1 MQKSNHDWEGFKN
14 EISGVRF
21 EEDQAF
27 VASRSKD
34 YFWYSPIL
42 SEVFENKTGDMV
54 VIPSNQEEVIKV
66 AAALA
71 KYKIPLTLRGGG
83 TGNYG
88 QCVPLEGGVI
98 MIMTKLDSIL
108 QFNEKSVKTEAGI
121 RISRLDDACREK
133 GLELLMYPS
142 TRQTA
147 TIGGFLAGGSGGCG
161 SLRNGMLRD
170 PGNISYLKV
179 VTIEPKAKII
189 ELHGEEIQK
198 VQHAYGTNGIVLEM
212 ELALSKSKDWIHCAT
227 LFDGY
232 DNALKF
238 AMAAQQKSLD
248 CYLLTVVERRFS
260 KFYHKLSDRFPNDKD
275 AVFSMV
281 APEEFNEFEKFVV
294 SMNGTISFAF
304 KEEDL
309 RPNGLQPAYE
319 FGWNHTTLQALKMD
333 KSWTYLQVAYP
344 QPFDPN
350 LVMKQM
356 ERYGEDIFWHH
367 EMARMGGHVQ
377 IFALPLVKSRGREKM
392 YELIDELE
400 SKDHCTIYDPHAYTI
415 EDGGMKEIDNNQIE
429 FKKLADPYGLMN
441 PGKTRGWKDEMV
453 KRDR

>member
-1 MQKSNHDWEGFKN
+1 MKNSKFDWNGFKKA
-14 EISGVRF
+14 ISGVRF
-21 EEDQAF
+21 EEDKDF

-54 VIPSNQEEVIKV
+54 VIPSNQEEVIRV
-66 AAALA
+66 AEAVA

-98 MIMTKLDSIL
+98 MVMTKLDSIL
-108 QFNEKSVKTEAGI
+108 QFNESSVKTEAGI

-453 KRDR
+453 KRD

>member
-1 MQKSNHDWEGFKN
+1 MQKSNYDWEGFKN

-66 AAALA
+66 AAAVA
-71 KYKIPLTLRGGG
+71 KYRIPLTLRGGG

-98 MIMTKLDSIL
+98 MIMTKLDNIL

-179 VTIEPKAKII
+179 VTIEPKPKII
-189 ELHGEEIQK
+189 ELHDEEIQK

-212 ELALSKSKDWIHCAT
+212 ELALSKSKDWIHCAA

-232 DNALKF
+232 DKALRF
-238 AMAAQQKSLD
+238 AMAAQEKSLD

-260 KFYHKLSDRFPNDKD
+260 KFYNKLSDRFPSDRD

-281 APEEFNEFEKFVV
+281 APEEFEEFEKFVI
-294 SMNGTISFAF
+294 SQKGSISFSY

-356 ERYGEDIFWHH
+356 ERYGEEIYWHH

-377 IFALPLVKSRGREKM
+377 IFALPLVKSKGREKM

-441 PGKTRGWKDEMV
+441 PGKTRGWNDEMV
-453 KRDR
+453 KRV

>member
-1 MQKSNHDWEGFKN
+1 MKNSKFDWNGFKKA
-14 EISGVRF
+14 ISGVRF
-21 EEDQAF
+21 EQDKDF

-42 SEVFENKTGDMV
+42 SEVFENKTGDIV
-54 VIPSNQEEVIKV
+54 VIPSNQEEVIRV
-66 AAALA
+66 AEAVA

-98 MIMTKLDSIL
+98 MVMTKLDSIL
-108 QFNEKSVKTEAGI
+108 QFNESSVKTEAGI

-238 AMAAQQKSLD
+238 AMAAQEKSLD

-453 KRDR
+453 KRD

>member
-1 MQKSNHDWEGFKN
+1 MLKSNYDWEGFKN

-21 EEDQAF
+21 EEDPAF

-66 AAALA
+66 AAAVA

-179 VTIEPKAKII
+179 VTIEPKPKII
-189 ELHGEEIQK
+189 ELHDEEIQK

-212 ELALSKSKDWIHCAT
+212 ELALSKSKDWIHCAA

-232 DNALKF
+232 DKALRF
-238 AMAAQQKSLD
+238 AMAAQEKSLD

-260 KFYHKLSDRFPNDKD
+260 KFYHKLSDRFPSDRD

-281 APEEFNEFEKFVV
+281 APEEFEEFEKFVI
-294 SMNGTISFAF
+294 SQKGSISFSY

-356 ERYGEDIFWHH
+356 ERYGEEIYWHH

-377 IFALPLVKSRGREKM
+377 IFALPLVKSKGREKM

-441 PGKTRGWKDEMV
+441 PGKTRGWNDEMV
-453 KRDR
+453 KRV

>member
-1 MQKSNHDWEGFKN
+1 MKNSKFDWNGFKKA
-14 EISGVRF
+14 ISGVRF
-21 EEDQAF
+21 EEDKDF

-54 VIPSNQEEVIKV
+54 VIPSNQEEVIQV
-66 AAALA
+66 AEAVA

-98 MIMTKLDSIL
+98 MVMTKLDSIL
-108 QFNEKSVKTEAGI
+108 QFNESSVKTEAGI

-238 AMAAQQKSLD
+238 AMAAQEKSLD

-377 IFALPLVKSRGREKM
+377 IFALPLVKSKGREKM

-453 KRDR
+453 KRD

>member
-1 MQKSNHDWEGFKN
+1 MKNSKFDWNGFKKA
-14 EISGVRF
+14 ISGVRF
-21 EEDQAF
+21 EEDKDF

-54 VIPSNQEEVIKV
+54 VIPSNQEEVIRV
-66 AAALA
+66 AEAVA

-98 MIMTKLDSIL
+98 MVMTKLDSIL
-108 QFNEKSVKTEAGI
+108 QFNESSVKTEAGI

-238 AMAAQQKSLD
+238 AMAAQEKSLD

-260 KFYHKLSDRFPNDKD
+260 KFYHKLSDRFPYDKD

-453 KRDR
+453 KRD

>member
-1 MQKSNHDWEGFKN
+1 MKNSKFDWNGFKKA
-14 EISGVRF
+14 ISGVRF
-21 EEDQAF
+21 EEDKDF

-54 VIPSNQEEVIKV
+54 VIPSNQEEVIRV
-66 AAALA
+66 AEAVA

-98 MIMTKLDSIL
+98 MVMTKLDSIL
-108 QFNEKSVKTEAGI
+108 QFNESSVKTEAGI

-238 AMAAQQKSLD
+238 AMAAQEKSLD

-453 KRDR
+453 KRD

>member
-1 MQKSNHDWEGFKN
+1 MQKSNYDWEEFKN

-66 AAALA
+66 AAAVA

-179 VTIEPKAKII
+179 VTIEPKPKII
-189 ELHGEEIQK
+189 ELHDEEIQK

-212 ELALSKSKDWIHCAT
+212 ELALSKSKDWIHCAA

-232 DNALKF
+232 DKALRF
-238 AMAAQQKSLD
+238 AMAAQEKSLD

-260 KFYHKLSDRFPNDKD
+260 EFYHKLSDRFPSDRD

-281 APEEFNEFEKFVV
+281 APEEFEEFEKFVI
-294 SMNGTISFAF
+294 SQKGSISFSY

-356 ERYGEDIFWHH
+356 ERYGEEIYWHH

-377 IFALPLVKSRGREKM
+377 IFALPLVKSKGREKM

-441 PGKTRGWKDEMV
+441 PGKTRGWNDEMV
-453 KRDR
+453 KRV

>member
-1 MQKSNHDWEGFKN
+1 MKNSKFDWNGFKKA
-14 EISGVRF
+14 ISGVRF
-21 EEDQAF
+21 EEDKDF

-54 VIPSNQEEVIKV
+54 VIPSNQEEVIRV
-66 AAALA
+66 AEAVA

-98 MIMTKLDSIL
+98 MVMTKLDSIL
-108 QFNEKSVKTEAGI
+108 QFNESSVKTEAGI

-238 AMAAQQKSLD
+238 AMAAQEKSLD

-260 KFYHKLSDRFPNDKD
+260 KFYHKLSD
-275 AVFSMV
+275 
-281 APEEFNEFEKFVV
+281 
-294 SMNGTISFAF
+294 I
-304 KEEDL
+304 
-309 RPNGLQPAYE
+309 
-319 FGWNHTTLQALKMD
+319 H
-333 KSWTYLQVAYP
+333 
-344 QPFDPN
+344 
-350 LVMKQM
+350 
-356 ERYGEDIFWHH
+356 
-367 EMARMGGHVQ
+367 
-377 IFALPLVKSRGREKM
+377 
-392 YELIDELE
+392 
-400 SKDHCTIYDPHAYTI
+400 
-415 EDGGMKEIDNNQIE
+415 
-429 FKKLADPYGLMN
+429 
-441 PGKTRGWKDEMV
+441 
-453 KRDR
+453 

>member
-1 MQKSNHDWEGFKN
+1 MQKSNYDWEGFKN

-66 AAALA
+66 AGAVA

-179 VTIEPKAKII
+179 VTIEPKPKII
-189 ELHGEEIQK
+189 ELHDEEIQK

-212 ELALSKSKDWIHCAT
+212 ELALSKSKDWIHCAA

-232 DNALKF
+232 DKALRF
-238 AMAAQQKSLD
+238 AMAAQEKSLD

-260 KFYHKLSDRFPNDKD
+260 KFYHKLSDRFPSDRD

-281 APEEFNEFEKFVV
+281 APEEFEEFEKFVI
-294 SMNGTISFAF
+294 SQKGSISFSY

-356 ERYGEDIFWHH
+356 ERYGEEIYWHH

-377 IFALPLVKSRGREKM
+377 IFALPLVKSKGREKM

-441 PGKTRGWKDEMV
+441 PGKTRGWNDEMV
-453 KRDR
+453 KRV

>member
-1 MQKSNHDWEGFKN
+1 MQKSNYDWEGFKN

-66 AAALA
+66 AAAVA

-179 VTIEPKAKII
+179 VTIEPKPKII
-189 ELHGEEIQK
+189 ELHDEEIQK

-212 ELALSKSKDWIHCAT
+212 ELALSKSKDWIHCAA

-232 DNALKF
+232 DKALRF
-238 AMAAQQKSLD
+238 AMAAQEKSLD

-260 KFYHKLSDRFPNDKD
+260 KFYNKLSDRFPSDRD

-281 APEEFNEFEKFVV
+281 APEEFEEFEKFVI
-294 SMNGTISFAF
+294 SQKGSISFSY

-356 ERYGEDIFWHH
+356 ERYGEEIYWHH

-377 IFALPLVKSRGREKM
+377 IFALPLVKSKGREKM

-441 PGKTRGWKDEMV
+441 PGKTRGWNDEMV
-453 KRDR
+453 KRV

>member
-1 MQKSNHDWEGFKN
+1 MKNEKINWEGFKS
-14 EISGVRF
+14 EISGIRF
-21 EEDQAF
+21 EEDKEF
-27 VASRSKD
+27 VRSRSKD

-42 SEVFENKTGDMV
+42 SEMLENKTGDLV
-54 VIPSNQEEVIKV
+54 VIPSNQEEVIRV
-66 AAALA
+66 TSAIA
-71 KYKIPLTLRGGG
+71 KYNIPLTLRGGG

-98 MIMTKLDSIL
+98 MIMTKLDKIIK
-108 QFNEKSVKTEAGI
+108 FKKNSVKTEAGI
-121 RISRLDDACREK
+121 RISRLDDAARNI

-170 PGNISYLKV
+170 PGNINYLKV
-179 VTIEPKAKII
+179 LTVEKEPKIV
-189 ELHGEEIQK
+189 ELFNEEIQK

-212 ELALSKSKDWIHCAT
+212 ELALSKAKDWIHCAV

-232 DNALKF
+232 NKALKF
-238 AMAAQQKSLD
+238 AIDAQKKSLD

-260 KFYHKLSDRFPNDKD
+260 KFYKKLNNRFPDNKD

-281 APEEFNEFEKFVV
+281 SPEEFDDFKKFAEANE
-294 SMNGTISFAF
+294 GTISFSF
-304 KEEDL
+304 KEAEL

-319 FGWNHTTLQALKMD
+319 FGWNHTTLQALKVD
-333 KSWTYLQVAYP
+333 KGWTYLQVAYP

-356 ERYGEDIFWHH
+356 KRYGEDIYWHH
-367 EMARMGGHVQ
+367 EMARMGGHIQ
-377 IFALPLVKSRGREKM
+377 IFALPLVRSKGRDNM
-392 YELIDELE
+392 YQLIDELE
-400 SKDHCTIYDPHAYTI
+400 RKDGCTIYDPHAFTI
-415 EDGGMKEIDNNQIE
+415 EDGGMKEIDKNQIE

-441 PGKTRGWKDEMV
+441 VGKTRGWTDEMA
-453 KRDR
+453 KKH

>member
-1 MQKSNHDWEGFKN
+1 MQKSNYDWEGFKN

-66 AAALA
+66 AAAVA

-179 VTIEPKAKII
+179 VTIEPKPKII
-189 ELHGEEIQK
+189 ELHDEEIQK

-212 ELALSKSKDWIHCAT
+212 ELALSKSKDWIHCAA

-232 DNALKF
+232 DKALSF
-238 AMAAQQKSLD
+238 AMAAQEKSLD

-260 KFYHKLSDRFPNDKD
+260 KFYHKLSDRFPSDRD

-281 APEEFNEFEKFVV
+281 APEEFEEFEKFVI
-294 SMNGTISFAF
+294 SQKGSISFSY

-356 ERYGEDIFWHH
+356 ERYGEEIYWHH

-377 IFALPLVKSRGREKM
+377 IFALPLVKSKGREKM

-441 PGKTRGWKDEMV
+441 PGKTRGWNDEMV
-453 KRDR
+453 KRV

>member
-1 MQKSNHDWEGFKN
+1 MKNSKFDWDGFKKA
-14 EISGVRF
+14 ISGVRF
-21 EEDQAF
+21 EEDKDF

-54 VIPSNQEEVIKV
+54 VIPSNQEEVIRV
-66 AAALA
+66 AEAVA

-98 MIMTKLDSIL
+98 MVMTKLDSIL
-108 QFNEKSVKTEAGI
+108 QFNESSVKTEAGI

-238 AMAAQQKSLD
+238 AMAAQEKSLD

-453 KRDR
+453 KRD